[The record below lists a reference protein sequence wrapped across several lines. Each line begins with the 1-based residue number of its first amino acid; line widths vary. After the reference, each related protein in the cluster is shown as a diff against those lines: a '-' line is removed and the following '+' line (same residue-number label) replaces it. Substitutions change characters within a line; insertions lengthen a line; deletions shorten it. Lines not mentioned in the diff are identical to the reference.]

1 MFWDKNYTPS
11 QNIEAL
17 LKKEN
22 VTVEEFLDEDDIIQ
36 ECKSQKKALLN
47 YFMRPDVI
55 RRLVELTL
63 TEPPEELPVAQ
74 RFRHAN
80 VACELLTLGLPSLD
94 EKLLADADTLK
105 LLYSY
110 LENQPPLNPLL
121 ASFFSKTFRTLF
133 TKKSDQ
139 DWFLYQQMCL
149 KLLEYLKLQNNFLD
163 LICKHF
169 TTPVIPDL
177 IMQMMRNVEGGQLKR
192 SLYDWLNAEG
202 LIEKLI
208 RILAESEECEK
219 HANVSEFLCDLI
231 QQGRTMRQ
239 TEQDNDSF
247 EPAFDGSNPIL
258 KNIES
263 APTLEALFNVILQ
276 PNAQESAIVSGIT
289 VVLKIIK
296 PIVIVDERN
305 SDRLKFLQDRER
317 KIHEDLLKTVICVI
331 EPHLKHFNELLRN
344 PPKKPDIVISAA
356 TLSPPFGT
364 TRLQICRLFTVLLQT
379 NNEDISKAI
388 CETDFFETL
397 LYLFKQYCW
406 NNFLHSEV
414 EKCLQIVFYN
424 SSTNYNNNNIS
435 NNISTQI
442 IDSSQNRRCNLGDNV
457 FDNNRDNIF
466 NIKEQQQ
473 CSPVVVYP
481 EIDDDRRMGDG
492 LNVDEDRKQEQQRQ
506 EEREAELIK
515 EDINSEMAVQ
525 PVDEIKNEEQSSE
538 GAKLE
543 FVEVLMES
551 NVNVNVEQL
560 NANIDEMST
569 ENVGDNNEQDLTKV
583 SVNMGPSNLQ
593 THVIVNCKIISK
605 LMDCWQHNRDVES
618 VEKGCR
624 LGYMGHLIQIFRHV
638 INCISECE
646 NIGALIEANFQ
657 SDAERELWHSIMNN
671 DTGDLTK
678 ALKTQSQ
685 LLANCNA
692 HEACDYNITLDFLAD
707 TDLSD
712 AFSLCAYTDNSD
724 AELINN
730 TLNLLQFDDDDEDE
744 NATGGEVLS
753 IYGRSSALLSPFT
766 ATSNP
771 WEMNDDFNMLKS
783 SSAVTAGNSA
793 HWAADIGPDNFAD
806 FDAHFS
812 SFSNDLG
819 ESFGV
824 STASNAGNEC
834 VFSNETGSN
843 ANKIGSENSEGY
855 DNNANVEKPGWPA
868 NFLRLQ
874 IKNEAQFIANNLI
887 DDYEDDEGMWTR
899 PLGMPLMAT
908 DEHLRKAASQ
918 LQQLNTQTAATNGPS
933 KEKSHDQGDEKE
945 EVTEDDDKLNNSL
958 EEDKRLKA
966 NPMQFYFTEG
976 FDQDDANEINL
987 DVKPSMHKLNTLDIE
1002 NKLSNINSSVTD
1014 EETTTA
1020 AADVKDNVTTT

>member
-202 LIEKLI
+202 LVEKLI

-239 TEQDNDSF
+239 TEDSDSF

-356 TLSPPFGT
+356 TLSPPFGM

-424 SSTNYNNNNIS
+424 SSANYSNNIS
-435 NNISTQI
+435 NIPTQV
-442 IDSSQNRRCNLGDNV
+442 IDSLQNRRYNLGDNV
-457 FDNNRDNIF
+457 FDNNSDNIF
-466 NIKEQQQ
+466 NIKQQQ
-473 CSPVVVYP
+473 QQRQAVAVYCDI
-481 EIDDDRRMGDG
+481 EDRRMGDG
-492 LNVDEDRKQEQQRQ
+492 LNVDEDRKQERQRH
-506 EEREAELIK
+506 EERKEEELIK
-515 EDINSEMAVQ
+515 EANSEMAMKTLDDV
-525 PVDEIKNEEQSSE
+525 KKSEEQSSE
-538 GAKLE
+538 GAQGE

-551 NVNVNVEQL
+551 NVNVEQF
-560 NANIDEMST
+560 NASTDVIST
-569 ENVGDNNEQDLTKV
+569 ENIGDNNKQELTKA
-583 SVNMGPSNLQ
+583 SVNTGPSNLQ

-618 VEKGCR
+618 MEKGRR
-624 LGYMGHLIQIFRHV
+624 LGYMGHLIQIFKHI
-638 INCISECE
+638 INCISESE

-657 SDAERELWHSIMNN
+657 SDAERELWHTIMNN
-671 DTGDLTK
+671 DTGDLTR
-678 ALKTQSQ
+678 ALKDQSQ

-692 HEACDYNITLDFLAD
+692 HEACDYNITLDFLTD

-712 AFSLCAYTDNSD
+712 AFIMMAVIMMNAHDGQ
-724 AELINN
+724 ELINN
-730 TLNLLQFDDDDEDE
+730 NFNLLQFDDDDEDE
-744 NATGGEVLS
+744 NATGGEGLS
-753 IYGRSSALLSPFT
+753 IYGKSSALLSPFT

-771 WEMNDDFNMLKS
+771 WEMNDDFNMLRRNS
-783 SSAVTAGNSA
+783 GITAGSTA
-793 HWAADIGPDNFAD
+793 HWATDIAPDNFAD

-812 SFSNDLG
+812 SFSNELG
-819 ESFGV
+819 EGFGV
-824 STASNAGNEC
+824 STGNNIGNEC
-834 VFSNETGSN
+834 VFSNETGGN
-843 ANKIGSENSEGY
+843 ANKIGSEGY

-868 NFLRLQ
+868 HFLRLQ
-874 IKNEAQFIANNLI
+874 MENDAEYLATNLMM

-899 PLGMPLMAT
+899 PLGMPPIAT
-908 DEHLRKAASQ
+908 EEHLRKAASQ
-918 LQQLNTQTAATNGPS
+918 LQQLSMQTAATNGPS
-933 KEKSHDQGDEKE
+933 KDENQDPDDEKE
-945 EVTEDDDKLNNSL
+945 GVSEDNGKLNNSL
-958 EEDKRLKA
+958 EEDNMLKT
-966 NPMQFYFTEG
+966 NPTFPLATAEAI
-976 FDQDDANEINL
+976 DEDDTNEFNL
-987 DVKPSMHKLNTLDIE
+987 EAKPSMHKLNTLDIE
-1002 NKLSNINSSVTD
+1002 NKFSNINSSVTD
-1014 EETTTA
+1014 EEAAIA
-1020 AADVKDNVTTT
+1020 AADVKDNVTIT